1 MCFAFKRD
9 RNFQKGAGVEFYGLN
24 SSPKLML
31 KFNFH
36 CDGVGN

>member
-1 MCFAFKRD
+1 MCFAFKKD
-9 RNFQKGAGVEFYGLN
+9 RNFQKGEGAEFYGLN
-24 SSPKLML
+24 GSSKLML